1 MAAVMS
7 VDLLSLSLLR
17 LVRIAL
23 KIALLLWRKF
33 RPELAHGAPKGVV
46 HGGGECFPCVNG
58 LCCCRGCVP
67 FLCQRRIP
75 LFGGNSFWLFVV
87 GRWGKSSGGSI
98 NCKNGGSP
106 VVN

>member
-23 KIALLLWRKF
+23 KMALLLWRKF

-67 FLCQRRIP
+67 FLCQRRFP

-87 GRWGKSSGGSI
+87 GRWGNLLVAVLIAKTGG
-98 NCKNGGSP
+98 P
-106 VVN
+106 R